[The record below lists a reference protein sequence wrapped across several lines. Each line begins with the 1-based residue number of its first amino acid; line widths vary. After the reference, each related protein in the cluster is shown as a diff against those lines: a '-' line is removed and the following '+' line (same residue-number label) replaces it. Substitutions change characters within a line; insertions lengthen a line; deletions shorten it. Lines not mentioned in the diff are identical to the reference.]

1 VPLRLVLAFPLFIA
15 LVASSAP
22 PAALIAQPAGPTI
35 AGAWVLNP
43 ALTQRPDEIGFSP
56 EWARAL
62 GSGGEGGGPSGGGHG
77 RRGGSG
83 SGGAMGGPAISRVS
97 ADDSTRVQQLTA
109 DARTPPAR
117 LTIVR
122 QDATIAI
129 ADDQGHARTFRPDG
143 RLDDL
148 TLGTV
153 ALPTTAR
160 WDGASLV
167 VVYEVE
173 TGRQLRYTYTPLADP
188 TRLQVNIRFLER
200 GREGD
205 EVRLTY
211 EPPGA
216 HERVMSSGA
225 SSPVA
230 PSASASTSPVVPDAA
245 APSGRPPVLPPGS
258 ELRGL
263 TTIGTVVEDLSAQGK
278 ACGLDQ
284 EKIKTSIARI
294 LADAGFKT
302 ERSGNEDTYVLLSV
316 LTSRLPDGTCVS
328 RYDASLV
335 TQADATLPY
344 LKGLVAVPVQLLHEG
359 GMAGGSPASHASAV
373 MDALVKSA
381 NHFVSQIRA
390 AGVAQGVP
398 SPGILPADWTADSQ
412 IPLYV
417 VSEQ

>member
-1 VPLRLVLAFPLFIA
+1 
-15 LVASSAP
+15 
-22 PAALIAQPAGPTI
+22 
-35 AGAWVLNP
+35 
-43 ALTQRPDEIGFSP
+43 
-56 EWARAL
+56 
-62 GSGGEGGGPSGGGHG
+62 
-77 RRGGSG
+77 
-83 SGGAMGGPAISRVS
+83 M
-97 ADDSTRVQQLTA
+97 
-109 DARTPPAR
+109 
-117 LTIVR
+117 
-122 QDATIAI
+122 
-129 ADDQGHARTFRPDG
+129 
-143 RLDDL
+143 
-148 TLGTV
+148 

-173 TGRQLRYTYTPLADP
+173 TGRQLRYTYTPSADP

-216 HERVMSSGA
+216 HERAILSGA
-225 SSPVA
+225 PASPAA
-230 PSASASTSPVVPDAA
+230 PSASAPTPPGVPDAA
-245 APSGRPPVLPPGS
+245 PPSARPPVLPPGS

-302 ERSGNEDTYVLLSV
+302 ERFGNEDTYVLLSV

-335 TQADATLPY
+335 TQADATFPY

-381 NHFVSQIRA
+381 NRFVSQIRA

-398 SPGILPADWTADSQ
+398 PPGILPADWMADSKSRSTSSRSRNAPRSVIGERESGRRLPPHGSRAAVRRNAQ
-412 IPLYV
+412 GSGG
-417 VSEQ
+417 VSDHKISPH